1 MALVKFNDRNKV
13 NGYSTF
19 NELFDSFFKE
29 SFVNDKLINRLPAV
43 NISESD
49 HHFHIELAAPGLK
62 KDDYKIA
69 IDKDVLKISAE
80 TKAAE
85 KEDTKRVTR
94 KEYSYS
100 SFVRSF
106 NLPDLIDHANIDAS
120 YIDGVLKINIAKKEE
135 AKFQT
140 REISIK

>member
-1 MALVKFNDRNKV
+1 MTLVKFNDRNKV

-29 SFVNDKLINRLPAV
+29 SFVNDKLVNSIPAV
-43 NISESD
+43 NISESEN
-49 HHFHIELAAPGLK
+49 HFHIELAAPGLK
-62 KDDYKIA
+62 KDDFKIV

-80 TKAAE
+80 IKSEE
-85 KEDTKRVTR
+85 KEEAKKITR

-106 NLPDLIDHANIDAS
+106 NLPDLIDHAHIDAS
-120 YIDGVLKINIAKKEE
+120 YVDGVLKIDIAKKEE